1 MIKTIFLKSKTD
13 CQLANQ
19 FRLALTWTTLLLT
32 IGFSMSSLP
41 TLIATTMAKT
51 NLILLQMNTNM
62 MYLIITEL
70 VRLYYEEFGMRKSKL
85 LDKMLEYLMAYDNES
100 DSN

>member
-1 MIKTIFLKSKTD
+1 
-13 CQLANQ
+13 
-19 FRLALTWTTLLLT
+19 
-32 IGFSMSSLP
+32 
-41 TLIATTMAKT
+41 
-51 NLILLQMNTNM
+51 MNTNM